1 VGLQQAQRIQN
12 TEILLGQE
20 WLYYYVG
27 YSEDEALVG
36 LAVNQL
42 REMCYSKSKDFL
54 PKDGA
59 FSREG
64 YFDRKGVDF
73 VRDRKTLELCQ
84 PKTSLYEQF
93 CG

>member
-1 VGLQQAQRIQN
+1 MGVQQAQRIQD
-12 TEILLGQE
+12 TEILLGHE

-42 REMCYSKSKDFL
+42 REMCYRKSKDF
-54 PKDGA
+54 PSKDGA

-64 YFDRKGVDF
+64 YFDTKGLDF

-84 PKTSLYEQF
+84 PKSSLYERM